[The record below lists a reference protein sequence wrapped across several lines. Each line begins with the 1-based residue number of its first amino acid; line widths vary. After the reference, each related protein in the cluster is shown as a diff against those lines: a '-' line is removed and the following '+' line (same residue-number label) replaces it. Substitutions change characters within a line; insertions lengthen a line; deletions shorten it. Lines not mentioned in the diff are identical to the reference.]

1 MKKLLI
7 ILFMPLI
14 AMAQQQ
20 TLQDGTVVNLNN
32 PQIGNPYNQD
42 IFGTWSSWDGST
54 ILYMNYGV
62 DNTFQRTSKYDG
74 KVEVATGTFEE
85 QGKFLYVQKKDD
97 EYRLMFYLKG
107 NQLIVTKPKS
117 TSEAGQV
124 WLFTRVSYYGLNS
137 SSD

>member
-14 AMAQQQ
+14 SMAQQQ
-20 TLQDGTVVNLNN
+20 TLQDGTIVNLNN

-97 EYRLMFYLKG
+97 EYLLMFYLKG